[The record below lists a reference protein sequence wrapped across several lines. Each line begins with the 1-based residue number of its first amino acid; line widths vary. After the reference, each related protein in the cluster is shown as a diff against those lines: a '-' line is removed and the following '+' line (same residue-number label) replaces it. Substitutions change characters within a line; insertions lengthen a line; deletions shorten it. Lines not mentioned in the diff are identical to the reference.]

1 MDTYNNSLTELY
13 IRTICRLIVE
23 QLVFVWNVISVTP
36 DIRPATQ
43 LSDDKFAGKS
53 MTRLLAGLMS
63 NTVLMTTGNE
73 FHADLPKTKA
83 LSNQFNLIAST
94 KHTEGIIQKGI
105 LEFIISN
112 RFKTKG

>member
-23 QLVFVWNVISVTP
+23 QLVFVRNVISVTP
-36 DIRPATQ
+36 DIRPAIQ

-53 MTRLLAGLMS
+53 IDQTLGRLMY
-63 NTVLMTTGNE
+63 NTVLITTGNE

-83 LSNQFNLIAST
+83 LCNEFNLIAST
-94 KHTEGIIQKGI
+94 KHTEGIIHKGI
-105 LEFIISN
+105 LDFIISN
-112 RFKTKG
+112 